1 MDKITYANKVDT
13 RTTTDP
19 EINKVTAST
28 LNEVKTIVNETVD
41 QVVLNLNELSNNVV
55 KTTGNQSIAGDK
67 TFTNDLA
74 APKLNFGYNTY
85 YGRDMTISGIGDG
98 TFDGIE
104 VTNEFIIG
112 KLANGTGDTA
122 LYFKY
127 GSERVGGIYL
137 DDDSSQHGLAFYVQE
152 SSTNSDI
159 VKKISLR
166 EGTTIGNGLASTLPP
181 ENGLA
186 VEGAATFASSVT
198 ATDGIFSGDLAL
210 GGTGQYTTNQS
221 LNIDGTGLAIK
232 NDVNGS
238 DNNWSI
244 IHNTA
249 GAGRSNLVFGTGAA
263 AAALTL
269 ANSGAAT
276 FSSSVSAEKV
286 YIGVANTDVASLSVE
301 GSQAGVVDIWR
312 NGSNAS
318 FEAIRFRNSTNSG
331 TEASIGYNTNQ
342 LRFNTNGVNALT
354 LNSDQSATFAS
365 SVSATDGIFSGD
377 IIANQNI
384 YTNGN
389 LLQISAGGN
398 GATVIQ
404 INDSQG
410 KFTLN
415 GKVEVESLSV
425 SSLNTA
431 PASATATGTTGQIK
445 YTEDYIY
452 VCTATNTWKRTA
464 ITTW

>member
-13 RTTTDP
+13 RTTTVP

-28 LNEVKTIVNETVD
+28 LNQIKTIVNQIVD

-104 VTNEFIIG
+104 VTNELIIG

-137 DDDSSQHGLAFYVQE
+137 DDDSSQHGLSFYVQE

-198 ATDGIFSGDLAL
+198 ATDGTFTNYITVGDASGADINMLRPSSNYISATNA
-210 GGTGQYTTNQS
+210 TGS
-221 LNIDGTGLAIK
+221 
-232 NDVNGS
+232 
-238 DNNWSI
+238 
-244 IHNTA
+244 
-249 GAGRSNLVFGTGAA
+249 LVFRTG
-263 AAALTL
+263 
-269 ANSGAAT
+269 
-276 FSSSVSAEKV
+276 
-286 YIGVANTDVASLSVE
+286 
-301 GSQAGVVDIWR
+301 
-312 NGSNAS
+312 
-318 FEAIRFRNSTNSG
+318 
-331 TEASIGYNTNQ
+331 GYTS
-342 LRFNTNGVNALT
+342 ALT
-354 LNSDQSATFAS
+354 LNSAQAATFAS
-365 SVSATDGIFSGD
+365 SVSATDGIFSGIMRSAVIRSNRSGGEIYIQAASSSDFVSIGTEDRNNLLKVNGNGDVSINHGNLDVTDGSVSATDGIFSGD

-389 LLQISAGGN
+389 LLQISAGGK

-415 GKVEVESLSV
+415 GQVEVESLSV

-445 YTEDYIY
+445 YSEDYIY